1 MKTTKNCAA
10 SLYIRLIIIA
20 CCITSLPLSP
30 GASAKSAGYNYAAVI
45 SSAAYSDVGW
55 GAVADSLVAKHNK
68 TGTARLFKWNSSV
81 NECATELALF
91 RPDYIGFI
99 ARPATECNT
108 AFVVAVSRMSRSLD
122 EDPYG
127 DAIWG
132 IITGYE
138 ASDALRAISESL
150 TVKTVLAASGG
161 LPYEPPI
168 ERFYQAIGMDCNNY
182 TKTDYLFAGNS
193 GKIYTEDRRP
203 NGERDRIKLVAPWL
217 NAESLEIEIEGEG
230 TIQGPVDCII
240 TGGHGNVNLWQCH
253 YPEAESE
260 GFMQS
265 SAGQLFGVPA
275 SGSNIPIN
283 APTPKIYWCA
293 SNCLMGNPDN
303 TGNFVY
309 AAFHSGHAVQM
320 FGFMNNASAGD
331 EFMAWGVYDRVTKA
345 AGKYTLAEGFFLSN
359 NNAKF
364 ELMNPTGLMNTHQ
377 VETYMDSTVFY
388 GDPAADVTFHRFGSS
403 SHALSTN
410 LSVSGEESQTALFE
424 LTVKM
429 VAHNLEFGEGYCY
442 QFRPIAKLPVRIDP
456 ATVTITRNEGDT
468 AVITDNLVIWE
479 ILSTGETLYR
489 GDSMTLSWSAV
500 TIDDETRNRHPVTAR
515 RSMNHDIVLK
525 PTHNGQGTTLAIS
538 GIKAGAAVVRI
549 VDCSGRTRS
558 LSRVSSRQAE
568 RDVHLPVK
576 LAPGVYGVAVEQD
589 ENLFYGQCVV
599 LR

>member
-1 MKTTKNCAA
+1 M
-10 SLYIRLIIIA
+10 LLIIVA
-20 CCITSLPLSP
+20 CCIASPVFSLS
-30 GASAKSAGYNYAAVI
+30 ASAKSTSYTYAAVI
-45 SSAAYSDVGW
+45 SNAAYSDIGW
-55 GAVADSLVAKHNK
+55 RAVADSLVAKHNI

-81 NECATELALF
+81 NECATELSLF

-108 AFVVAVSRMSRSLD
+108 AFVVAASRLSRALD

-193 GKIYTEDRRP
+193 GKIYTEEKRP

-217 NAESLEIEIEGEG
+217 NSESIEINIEEEGS
-230 TIQGPVDCII
+230 IRGPVDCII

-253 YPEAESE
+253 YPNAESE

-265 SAGQLFGVPA
+265 SAGQLYGLPA
-275 SGSNIPIN
+275 SGSDIPVN

-293 SNCLMGNPDN
+293 SNCLMGNPDDKD
-303 TGNFVY
+303 NFVY

-320 FGFMNNASAGD
+320 FGFMNNASTGD
-331 EFMAWGVYDRVTKA
+331 EFMAWGVYDRVTKS
-345 AGKYTLAEGFFLSN
+345 AGNHTLAEGFFLSN
-359 NNAKF
+359 NNAGF

-377 VETYMDSTVFY
+377 VEIYMDSTVFY
-388 GDPAADVTFHRFGSS
+388 GDPAADVTFHKFESS

-410 LSVSGEESQTALFE
+410 ISVSNEDPQTASFE

-442 QFRPIAKLPVRIDP
+442 QFRPVVRLPLRIDP
-456 ATVTITRNEGDT
+456 ATVTITRNEGH
-468 AVITDNLVIWE
+468 APAITDNLVIWE
-479 ILSTGETLYR
+479 ILSTGEILHQ
-489 GDSMTLSWSAV
+489 GDSMTLCWSAV
-500 TIDDETRNRHPVTAR
+500 PLDNGTSVRRVSAG
-515 RSMNHDIVLK
+515 RSMQNGIVLK
-525 PTHNGQGTTLAIS
+525 PSHNGRKTILAIS
-538 GIKAGAAVVRI
+538 GICASSAEVRI

-558 LSRVSSRQAE
+558 LSRIFAGQAE
-568 RDVHLPVK
+568 RDVHIPVK
-576 LAPGVYGVAVEQD
+576 LAPGVYGVTVEQD
-589 ENLFYGQCVV
+589 ENSFYGQCVI